1 MTNETE
7 MPEYFIASKK
17 RKVFAWFL
25 DLIIVGSVLA
35 LLHAFLKDTGVG
47 FWASA
52 ATVLAV
58 EVYLIR
64 TFGGVGYYILSI
76 VPVVPEGG
84 LRRVLAVDPV
94 IKQNENWFT
103 LIIAFLMINSGL
115 KGCVRWTQGMPVF
128 PMFGVEFGRTE
139 GICFSIAAGL
149 TSIILGVGLY
159 KLRKWAFW
167 LAIFS
172 GLLMAMGAYMS
183 MDQWPPYVEQ
193 AVMARRQ
200 LQGIPVRPGEV
211 ETARQFLQTYT
222 MAFALTGPFILLFN
236 FRRFVR

>member
-1 MTNETE
+1 MTNEVGME
-7 MPEYFIASKK
+7 ERFIASKK
-17 RKVFAWFL
+17 RKFFGWFL

-52 ATVLAV
+52 ATALAV

-76 VPVVPEGG
+76 SRVVPEDGSG
-84 LRRVLAVDPV
+84 RVLVVDPV

-149 TSIILGVGLY
+149 TSVILGVGLY

-167 LAIFS
+167 LAIFF
-172 GLLMAMGAYMS
+172 GLMMAMGAYMS
-183 MDQWPPYVEQ
+183 MGQWGPYVEQ
-193 AVMARRQ
+193 AVTARRD
-200 LQGIPVRPGEV
+200 LQRVPVRPGEI
-211 ETARQFLQTYT
+211 EAARQFIQNYT
-222 MAFALTGPFILLFN
+222 MAFALSGPLVLLFN